1 MMRAARSSSARRCRG
16 EAGVSLIEL
25 IIAMA
30 LTSVLLVPLG
40 AGFYFSLHA
49 TADTQSQLTQSNRA
63 TLLSSYFG
71 ADVQGA
77 NAATTGTAE
86 STSVCGATVVTA
98 DLLLSTPSGTSISY
112 SRGSG
117 ALANVWTRRTCGG
130 GTVTSSLPVV
140 KDLAAAPA
148 VACPLTPDC
157 AVTLTQTDPSGHG
170 SYTTSLQ
177 ASRRGT

>member
-1 MMRAARSSSARRCRG
+1 MCTERPSGRRCRG

-25 IIAMA
+25 ILAMA
-30 LTSVLLVPLG
+30 LSTLLLVPLG

-49 TADTQSQLTQSNRA
+49 SADTQSRLAQSNRA
-63 TLLSSYFG
+63 TLLSSYFS

-77 NAATTGTAE
+77 TAAATGTAE

-98 DLLLSTPSGTSISY
+98 DLLLSTPSGISISY
-112 SRGSG
+112 SRGVG
-117 ALANVWTRRTCGG
+117 AATTDWTRRTCAGG
-130 GTVTSSLPVV
+130 SVTSSARVIRN
-140 KDLAAAPA
+140 LAAAPTIT
-148 VACPLTPDC
+148 CPLTPSC

-170 SYTTSLQ
+170 SYTTDLQ